1 MKHRRKTIKRKD
13 NRLFTH
19 TAMKTKK
26 INIAPKVS
34 RGGIQLW

>member
-1 MKHRRKTIKRKD
+1 MAYRKKVKKKKD
-13 NRLFTH
+13 NRIFRN

-34 RGGIQLW
+34 RGGIQL

>member
-1 MKHRRKTIKRKD
+1 MRHRKKVSGKKDKRI
-13 NRLFTH
+13 FMH

-34 RGGIQLW
+34 RGGIQL

>member
-1 MKHRRKTIKRKD
+1 MAYRKKVKKKKD
-13 NRLFTH
+13 NRIFRN

-34 RGGIQLW
+34 RGGIML

>member
-1 MKHRRKTIKRKD
+1 MRHRFKTRKRTD
-13 NRLFTH
+13 NRVFTH

-34 RGGIQLW
+34 RGGIQL

>member
-1 MKHRRKTIKRKD
+1 MAYRKKVKGRKD
-13 NRLFTH
+13 NRIFKH

-34 RGGIQLW
+34 RGGIQL